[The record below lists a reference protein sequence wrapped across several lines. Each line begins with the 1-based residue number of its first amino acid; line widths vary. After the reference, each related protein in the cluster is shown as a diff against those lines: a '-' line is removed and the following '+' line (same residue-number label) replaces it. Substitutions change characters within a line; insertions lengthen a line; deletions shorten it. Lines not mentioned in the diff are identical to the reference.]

1 MMRLSTGVAPVK
13 LAPVGKAPTEAV
25 LMDVILVEGESVEV
39 LSIKRMQRRYLV
51 RALQRNLEW
60 RVLVRRGILDMA
72 A

>member
-13 LAPVGKAPTEAV
+13 LAPMGKAPTEVV

-60 RVLVRRGILDMA
+60 RVLVRRGILGMA